1 MRLVVGGPDAYASF
15 AMDAYVCDSAVKD
28 SGRMQHGGRK
38 VGTDGGE
45 EGISHMSY
53 CGEEGR
59 MGGGV

>member
-1 MRLVVGGPDAYASF
+1 MRFCDGCL
-15 AMDAYVCDSAVKD
+15 CDSAVKD

-45 EGISHMSY
+45 EGISHMSH

>member
-1 MRLVVGGPDAYASF
+1 MDAYASF
-15 AMDAYVCDSAVKD
+15 AMDAYAFRRLKD

-59 MGGGV
+59 MGGGVI

>member
-1 MRLVVGGPDAYASF
+1 MRFCDGCL
-15 AMDAYVCDSAVKD
+15 CDSAVKD

-59 MGGGV
+59 MGGGVI